1 MPLLLVLLV
10 IFASQS
16 AWAQKTQDMGCI
28 NVPVFFS
35 NGHQTD
41 PQDHGRP
48 VVLVAAGLG
57 VPAQVFRNAFRGV
70 RPAPAGMQPDPQ
82 QVHSNKETLLA
93 ALRPYGVTNNRLDEV
108 SNYYRYNPSS
118 GKLWPI
124 RPASAYAVVKN
135 GSVVRY
141 VVTAGGSGYS
151 SAPDVT
157 IPSIPGSRAKA
168 KLSFSTDLDNNGAV
182 IAIDPRGEK

>member
-1 MPLLLVLLV
+1 MLLLLLLLV
-10 IFASQS
+10 IFASQN
-16 AWAQKTQDMGCI
+16 AWAEKAQDTGCF
-28 NVPVFFS
+28 NVPVVFS

-57 VPAQVFRNAFRGV
+57 VPAQVFRNAFSGV
-70 RPAPAGMQPDPQ
+70 HPAPAGRQPDPR

-108 SNYYRYNPSS
+108 SDYYRYNPSS
-118 GKLWPI
+118 GKLWPT
-124 RPASAYAVVKN
+124 RPASAYAIVKN
-135 GSVVRY
+135 GSILRY

-157 IPSIPGSRAKA
+157 IPSMPGARAKA
-168 KLSFSTDLDNNGAV
+168 KLFFTTNLDNNGAV
-182 IAIDPRGEK
+182 IAIDSDR